1 MAATS
6 AFAQSSVTLYGIA
19 EAAYGTSNTTGYDAT
34 PASNVKTAGLANGTG
49 NGRWGIKG
57 TEDVGNG
64 LKANFVAEAQLLIAD
79 GTTFDQTVKNQ
90 VANSQQT
97 NVFGAK
103 TRQTLVGLEQA
114 GYGALNLGYK
124 KGVEQDHNDTFNLGF
139 QEGAAGNEYH
149 TASRLGRAKGI
160 WYTSPAFG
168 GVTVNVQHS
177 SGSAEYS
184 DAAKQGTDQIDV
196 AITGLSALYV
206 NGPLTAGVSYTSGSV
221 DLGSS
226 TTAGSNPLDS
236 TNTGTQ
242 FSRGTNDYKALGYG
256 AKYNLGVATVA
267 AQGGK
272 REYGLTTAANL
283 KETKW
288 SQLGVNVPMGKAE
301 LIAVY
306 GKATNY
312 GTDAAE
318 SSNVKGHQMGAKY
331 NFSKRTIGYVY
342 TGKSKTENATT
353 TDDFKVKT
361 VNVGMMHSF

>member
-1 MAATS
+1 
-6 AFAQSSVTLYGIA
+6 
-19 EAAYGTSNTTGYDAT
+19 
-34 PASNVKTAGLANGTG
+34 
-49 NGRWGIKG
+49 
-57 TEDVGNG
+57 
-64 LKANFVAEAQLLIAD
+64 
-79 GTTFDQTVKNQ
+79 
-90 VANSQQT
+90 
-97 NVFGAK
+97 
-103 TRQTLVGLEQA
+103 
-114 GYGALNLGYK
+114 
-124 KGVEQDHNDTFNLGF
+124 
-139 QEGAAGNEYH
+139 
-149 TASRLGRAKGI
+149 LGRAKGI

-168 GVTVNVQHS
+168 GVTVNVQQS

-184 DAAKQGTDQIDV
+184 DAATQAAKQIDV

-221 DLGSS
+221 DLGT
-226 TTAGSNPLDS
+226 TTASTLDV

-242 FSRGTNDYKALGYG
+242 FAVGKNDYKALGYG

-267 AQGGK
+267 AQAGK

-288 SQLGVNVPMGKAE
+288 SQIGVNVPMGNVE

-318 SSNVKGHQMGAKY
+318 ATNVKGHQMGAKY

-342 TGKSKTENATT
+342 TGKSKTETAASA
-353 TDDFKVKT
+353 DDFKVKT
-361 VNVGMMHSF
+361 VNVGMMHNF

>member
-1 MAATS
+1 M
-6 AFAQSSVTLYGIA
+6 TLYGIA
-19 EAAYGTSNTTGYDAT
+19 EAAYGTSNTTGRIDN
-34 PASNVKTAGLANGTG
+34 ASGKYNLKSAGLTNGTG

-57 TEDVGNG
+57 TEDIGNG

-79 GTTFDQTVKNQ
+79 GTTFDQTAKNQ

-103 TRQTLVGLEQA
+103 TRQTLVGLQNNL
-114 GYGALNLGYK
+114 GALNLGYK

-139 QEGAAGNEYH
+139 QEAAAGNEFH
-149 TASRLGRAKGI
+149 TAARLGRAKGI

-168 GVTVNVQHS
+168 GVTVNVQQS
-177 SGSAEYS
+177 SGSAEYTNS
-184 DAAKQGTDQIDV
+184 TQQTEKQIDV
-196 AITGLSALYV
+196 NVTGISAAYV
-206 NGPLTAGVSYTSGSV
+206 NGPLTAGLSYTSGSV
-221 DLGSS
+221 DVGTTTGAAS
-226 TTAGSNPLDS
+226 TTVGSLV
-236 TNTGTQ
+236 NTGTQ
-242 FSRGTNDYKALGYG
+242 FSAGKNEYKALGYG
-256 AKYNLGVATVA
+256 AKYNLGVATIS

-288 SQLGVNVPMGKAE
+288 SQIGVNVPMGAVE

-318 SSNVKGHQMGAKY
+318 TTNVKGYQAGAKY

-342 TGKSKTENATT
+342 TGKSKTETAASA
-353 TDDFKVKT
+353 DDFKVKT
-361 VNVGMMHSF
+361 VNVGMMHNF

>member
-1 MAATS
+1 LAATS

-19 EAAYGTSNTTGYDAT
+19 EAGFGTSNTTGKAAAAD
-34 PASNVKTAGLANGTG
+34 NVKTAGLVNGTG

-57 TEDVGNG
+57 TEDIGNG

-79 GTTFDQTVKNQ
+79 GTTFDQTAKNQ

-103 TRQTLVGLEQA
+103 TRQTLVGLQNNL
-114 GYGALNLGYK
+114 GALNLGYK

-139 QEGAAGNEYH
+139 QEAAAGNEFH
-149 TASRLGRAKGI
+149 TAARLGRAKGI

-168 GVTVNVQHS
+168 GVTVNVQQS

-184 DAAKQGTDQIDV
+184 DAATQAAKQIDV

-221 DLGSS
+221 DLGT
-226 TTAGSNPLDS
+226 TTASTLDV

-242 FSRGTNDYKALGYG
+242 FAVGKNDYKALGYG

-267 AQGGK
+267 AQAGK

-288 SQLGVNVPMGKAE
+288 SQIGVNVPMGNVE

-318 SSNVKGHQMGAKY
+318 ATNVKGHQMGAKY

-342 TGKSKTENATT
+342 TGKSKTETAASA
-353 TDDFKVKT
+353 DDFKVKT
-361 VNVGMMHSF
+361 VNVGMMHNF